1 MANGN
6 QNLTITAA
14 SSSSLLVPSPI
25 VNYISPNATAS
36 VILGPAPG
44 LFGSAIITVT
54 VNGGAAT
61 NNSVTRFFTVTV
73 NPVNQ
78 PPTLDSLNDLTIN
91 ENAGTQT
98 INLSGI
104 TSGAP
109 NENQNLTLTATSSN
123 PGVVP
128 VPTLN
133 YTSPNATG
141 SLSLTPMT
149 NSFGAAIITV
159 TVNDGA
165 ATYNSVSRSFRVTVN
180 PVNQPPT
187 LDPLSDLTINEN
199 DGTQIITLSGIT
211 SGATNENQNLA
222 LIAISSNPGVVPVP
236 TLNYTSPDAAGSLS
250 LTPMPNSFG
259 AAIITVTL
267 SDGAPTNN
275 IVSRSFMVTVHP
287 DNQGPTLN
295 ALSDL
300 TMNENDGP
308 QPITLSGIAPGASN
322 ADPHL
327 RMSAMSSNP
336 SLVPIPA
343 VIYTNPDTMGSLIL
357 APAPNSFGSAIIS
370 VTVDDGTATNNIVSG
385 FFTVTVNPVN
395 QPPTL
400 NALIDLAINE
410 NDGTQTIT
418 LSGIT
423 SGATNENQNLTLS
436 ATSSNPDLIP
446 VPALNYTSPNDSGSL
461 SFSPMTNS
469 FGAAIITVTVNDGAA
484 TNNSVSLSFTVT
496 VNPVNQPPTLNALS
510 DLAIN
515 ENDGTQ
521 TITLSGI
528 TSGATNEN
536 QSLTLSA
543 TSSNPG
549 LTPVPTIDY
558 SSPNDSG
565 SLSFIPMPNSFGAA
579 IITVTVNDGAATNNI
594 VARSFTLTVNP
605 VNQPPTL
612 NALSDLAINE
622 NDGPQTIALSGITSG
637 ATNENQNLTLS
648 ATSSNPGLTP
658 VPTIDYT
665 SPNDSGS
672 LSFTPMP
679 NSFGAAIITVTV
691 NDGAATNNIV
701 TRSFTLTVNP
711 VNQPPTLNSLSN
723 LTINENAGAQ
733 TINLSGITSGAP
745 NENQNL
751 TLTATSS
758 NPGVVPVPTLNYT
771 SPHTTG
777 SLRFSPRTNAFGSA
791 LITVTVNDGQ
801 ATNNLINRSFTVTVN
816 AVNQRPTLNPLNN
829 LTINANAGWQTVN
842 LSGITAGPGNEIQTL
857 TLTATSSIP
866 NLIANPI
873 VSYTYPSATGALGFK
888 SAANAAG
895 IAMLRVTVNDGQGTN
910 NAFYRSFTVTVK
922 AFGAKTPTLVPQ
934 ILAVPAPQAD
944 GSALVSAK
952 PMGGGTLL
960 KGDLPFF
967 QAWASTNLLN
977 WDWLPVPLVL
987 SNNWM
992 WLRDYRATNYARRY
1006 YRIIGTP

>member
-1 MANGN
+1 MEAQGPTLDPIPDRSLTENAGLQIFNLSGISSGTANGN

-25 VNYISPNATAS
+25 VNYIRPNATAS

-54 VNGGAAT
+54 VNDGAAT
-61 NNSVTRFFTVTV
+61 NNIVTRSFTVTV

-78 PPTLDSLNDLTIN
+78 PPTLDPLSNLAIN
-91 ENAGTQT
+91 ENAGAQT
-98 INLSGI
+98 ITLSGI

-123 PGVVP
+123 PGVVS

-133 YTSPNATG
+133 YTSPDATG
-141 SLSLTPMT
+141 GLSFTPMPDT
-149 NSFGAAIITV
+149 FGAAILTV

-165 ATYNSVSRSFRVTVN
+165 ATNNTVSRSFTVAVN

-187 LDPLSDLTINEN
+187 LDPLRDLTINEN
-199 DGTQIITLSGIT
+199 AGMQIITLSGIT

-222 LIAISSNPGVVPVP
+222 LTAISSNPGVVPVP
-236 TLNYTSPDAAGSLS
+236 TLNYTSPDATGSLS
-250 LTPMPNSFG
+250 FTPMPNSFG

-275 IVSRSFMVTVHP
+275 IVSRSFMVTLHP

-308 QPITLSGIAPGASN
+308 QPITLSGIAPGPSN
-322 ADPHL
+322 GDPNL
-327 RMSAMSSNP
+327 SISAMSSNP

-343 VIYTNPDTMGSLIL
+343 VIYTNPDTVGSLIL

-400 NALIDLAINE
+400 NAL
-410 NDGTQTIT
+410 
-418 LSGIT
+418 
-423 SGATNENQNLTLS
+423 
-436 ATSSNPDLIP
+436 
-446 VPALNYTSPNDSGSL
+446 
-461 SFSPMTNS
+461 
-469 FGAAIITVTVNDGAA
+469 
-484 TNNSVSLSFTVT
+484 
-496 VNPVNQPPTLNALS
+496 S

-536 QSLTLSA
+536 QYLTLSA

-549 LTPVPTIDY
+549 LIPVPALNYT
-558 SSPNDSG
+558 SPNAAG
-565 SLSFIPMPNSFGAA
+565 SLSFSPMTNTFGAA
-579 IITVTVNDGAATNNI
+579 IITVTVNDGADTNNS
-594 VARSFTLTVNP
+594 VSRSFTVTVNP

-612 NALSDLAINE
+612 NALSDLTIHE
-622 NDGPQTIALSGITSG
+622 NDGTQTITLSGITSG
-637 ATNENQNLTLS
+637 ATNENQ
-648 ATSSNPGLTP
+648 
-658 VPTIDYT
+658 Y
-665 SPNDSGS
+665 
-672 LSFTPMP
+672 
-679 NSFGAAIITVTV
+679 
-691 NDGAATNNIV
+691 
-701 TRSFTLTVNP
+701 
-711 VNQPPTLNSLSN
+711 
-723 LTINENAGAQ
+723 
-733 TINLSGITSGAP
+733 
-745 NENQNL
+745 L

-777 SLRFSPRTNAFGSA
+777 SLRFNPRTNAFGSA
-791 LITVTVNDGQ
+791 LVTVTVNDGQ
-801 ATNNLINRSFTVTVN
+801 ATNNLSNRSFTVTVN
-816 AVNQRPTLNPLNN
+816 AVNQRPTLNPLTN

-857 TLTATSSIP
+857 TLTATSAIP
-866 NLIANPI
+866 NLIPNPI
-873 VSYTYPSATGALGFK
+873 VSYTYPSATAALGFK

-895 IAMLRVTVNDGQGTN
+895 SAMLRVTVNDGQGAN

-944 GSALVSAK
+944 GSVLVRAK

-967 QAWASTNLLN
+967 QAWASTNLMN